1 MALRKGWDH
10 FRMAITSDP
19 CYPTVRGVVSGFC
32 CVISSVLERSTHAFL
47 HTQALEHYPGHTD
60 HPLPSAWELSSSTNV
75 AHYDHAR
82 KRA

>member
-10 FRMAITSDP
+10 FRMAIILDP
-19 CYPTVRGVVSGFC
+19 CYPTVRGVVFGFC
-32 CVISSVLERSTHAFL
+32 CVISSVLERSTHAFR

-60 HPLPSAWELSSSTNV
+60 HPLPVAWGLSRSITDVPSN
-75 AHYDHAR
+75 HFR